1 MNITAAVVEEQGGPF
16 VLRERELDELR
27 DDEVLVEVVASGICH
42 TDLICRDQW
51 IPVPLPAVLGH
62 EGAGVVRAAGSAVTA
77 VSVGDRVAMSY
88 DSCGACPRCTT
99 GHAAYC
105 DEFFAYNFA
114 GRSFFGQSSFAT
126 HSVAHERNVVRLD
139 DSIPLEIAA
148 PFGCGIQTG
157 AGAVLNVLR
166 PERDHVLAIFGAGA
180 VGLAGLLA
188 ARASGCRSIVAVDLR
203 ESRLELARELGAT
216 HVVDASRE
224 DPVEAIRELGGAD
237 RALEATGAPQ
247 AVRAAVDCL
256 APVGV
261 CGIVGAPA
269 LGTEVSLDVNHVMTA
284 GRVVRGIVEGEAVPQ
299 EFLPRLVDLWRRGA
313 FPVDRFIT
321 HYDFDDID
329 RAAHDAESGAVVKPV
344 LRMH

>member
-1 MNITAAVVEEQGGPF
+1 MRITAAVVEEQGGPF

-27 DDEVLVEVVASGICH
+27 DDEVLVEVAASGICH
-42 TDLICRDQW
+42 TDLICRDGW

-62 EGAGVVRAAGSAVTA
+62 EGAGVVAATGSRVTA
-77 VSVGDRVAMSY
+77 VAVGDRVAMSY
-88 DSCGACPRCTT
+88 DSCGACPRCRG
-99 GHAAYC
+99 GHAPYC
-105 DEFFAYNFA
+105 DEFFAHNFA

-126 HSVAHERNVVRLD
+126 HSIARERNVVKLD

-157 AGAVLNVLR
+157 AGSVLNVLR
-166 PERDHVLAIFGAGA
+166 PGPGDVFAVFGAGA
-180 VGLAGLLA
+180 VGLAALLA
-188 ARASGCRSIVAVDLR
+188 ARVSGCETIVAVDLR
-203 ESRLELARELGAT
+203 ASRLDLARELGAT

-224 DPVEAIRELGGAD
+224 DPAEAIRDLGGAD
-237 RALEATGAPQ
+237 RALEATGSPE
-247 AVRAAVDCL
+247 AVRAAVDSL
-256 APVGV
+256 APVGI

-269 LGTEVSLDVNHVMTA
+269 LGTEVSLDVNHVMTG

-299 EFLPRLVDLWRRGA
+299 ELLPRLVELWRRGE
-313 FPVDRFIT
+313 FPVDRFMT

-329 RAAHDAESGAVVKPV
+329 RAAQDAESGKVVKPV